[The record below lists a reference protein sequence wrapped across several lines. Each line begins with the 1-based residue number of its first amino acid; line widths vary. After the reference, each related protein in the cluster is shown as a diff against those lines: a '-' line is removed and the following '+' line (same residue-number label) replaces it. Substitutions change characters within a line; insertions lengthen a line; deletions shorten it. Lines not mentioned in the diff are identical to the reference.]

1 MLRFY
6 KIQNAI
12 NSQNNN
18 EQKVNIKINKS
29 KQTQKVKQNMKNINE
44 ICEQDNQL
52 LNIVSFKQKSTS
64 KLRSLFS

>member
-12 NSQNNN
+12 NSQNKD

-64 KLRSLFS
+64 KLKSLFS